1 MKRTVLSSM
10 PLFCLCGLWV
20 LVILDFPVAFG
31 QMNYLGQV
39 PPKNQAVVFAKGLVS
54 TDAYEHSAPA
64 FSPDG
69 TRVLWTIMRSNYTG
83 YIVEMTFAD
92 GQWSKPAPPSF
103 ASTDSDDYYPA
114 FSADGQTL
122 HFASRRKLPT
132 ETEKNEKLR
141 LWKVTRKG
149 ESWDNPVPM
158 DEKLLLFKENFG
170 HSVAKSGNIYFSFPE
185 EGGKM
190 LDIAYA
196 QKTKDGFAPPQKL
209 MGGISTERYED
220 GPFIAPDESYL
231 IFESDRPEGMEGSID
246 LYISFKQKNG
256 EWGKPR
262 NMGPAVNSKF
272 TERFA
277 KVSPDGKY
285 LFFGSN
291 RGGALADIYW
301 ISANIIDQ
309 LKQEWLK
316 TQKQ

>member
-1 MKRTVLSSM
+1 MKRNMQPPIVIFS
-10 PLFCLCGLWV
+10 LWV
-20 LVILDFPVAFG
+20 LTIGNLSAAFG
-31 QMNYLGQV
+31 QINYLGQV
-39 PPKNQAVVFAKGLVS
+39 PPQNQAVLFAKGIVS

-69 TRVLWTIMRSNYTG
+69 TRVLWTIMRSDYTG
-83 YIVEMTFAD
+83 YLVEMSFAN
-92 GQWSKPAPPSF
+92 GQWSKPTPPSF

-132 ETEKNEKLR
+132 ETDKNGKLR
-141 LWKVTRKG
+141 LWKVNRKG
-149 ESWDNPVPM
+149 DGWDTPVPM
-158 DEKLLLFKENFG
+158 DETLLMFKESFG
-170 HSVAKSGNIYFSFPE
+170 HSIAKSGNIYFSFPE

-196 QKTKDGFAPPQKL
+196 QKTKNGFAPPQKL
-209 MGGISTERYED
+209 MGGISTEHYED

-231 IFESDRPEGMEGSID
+231 IFESDRPAGVEGSID
-246 LYISFKQKNG
+246 LYICFKQKNG
-256 EWGKPR
+256 VWGKPL
-262 NMGPAVNSKF
+262 NMGPEVNSKF

-291 RGGALADIYW
+291 RGGVLADIYW
-301 ISANIIDQ
+301 INANIIDQ
-309 LKQEWLK
+309 LKKEWLK
-316 TQKQ
+316 TQKR

>member
-1 MKRTVLSSM
+1 MKRTNTSRTTI
-10 PLFCLCGLWV
+10 FCLWV
-20 LVILDFPVAFG
+20 LAIINLPAAFG
-31 QMNYLGQV
+31 QINYLGQV
-39 PPKNQAVVFAKGLVS
+39 PPQNQATLFAKGIIS

-69 TRVLWTIMRSNYTG
+69 TRVLWTIMRSDYTG
-83 YIVEMTFAD
+83 YLVEMTFVN

-103 ASTDSDDYYPA
+103 ASTDTDDYYPA

-122 HFASRRKLPT
+122 HFASRRKLPN
-132 ETEKNEKLR
+132 ETDKNGKLR
-141 LWKVTRKG
+141 LWKVARKG
-149 ESWDNPVPM
+149 EGWATPVPM
-158 DEKLLLFKENFG
+158 DTTLLLFKENFG

-196 QKTKDGFAPPQKL
+196 QKTKDGFTPPQKL

-231 IFESDRPEGMEGSID
+231 IFESNRPEGMEGSTD
-246 LYISFKQKNG
+246 LYICFKQKNG
-256 EWGKPR
+256 EWDKPL
-262 NMGPAVNSKF
+262 NMGPEVNSKF

-277 KVSPDGKY
+277 KVSPDGNY

-301 ISANIIDQ
+301 ISTNIIDQ
-309 LKQEWLK
+309 LKKEWLK
-316 TQKQ
+316 TQKL